1 MTVSDLLSADAVIDR
16 IDDFFGGVFAP
27 LDDWVPRLSAQLA
40 ACKRPLTG
48 AQLVTLTQ
56 PDAHALLDNTDRPLY
71 GAGFCAS
78 EGIVTVGNPLAWW
91 QGPDRALLASSTFGP
106 GNAAI
111 DLQRLEWFRVPAE
124 TGSRHVA
131 GPFVDY
137 LCSNEITLTASLPV
151 TIKSE
156 FVGVACADVLVTA
169 LEDVLLPLVERLGGA
184 TMVNSRGRV
193 ILSSSEYDTGDL
205 IRGAEEGAE
214 TLSDVRVVRSQR
226 FPFALLLPRHA
237 D

>member
-1 MTVSDLLSADAVIDR
+1 M
-16 IDDFFGGVFAP
+16 
-27 LDDWVPRLSAQLA
+27 
-40 ACKRPLTG
+40 
-48 AQLVTLTQ
+48 
-56 PDAHALLDNTDRPLY
+56 
-71 GAGFCAS
+71 
-78 EGIVTVGNPLAWW
+78 GNPLAWW

-111 DLQRLEWFRVPAE
+111 DLQRLEWLRVPAE

-226 FPFALLLPRHA
+226 FQFRAAAASAR
-237 D
+237 